1 MNKIDQFLQAALQQD
16 ASDLHFLSGDPP
28 RVRVHGGLKNLL
40 DETLT
45 VDFVQEAVYE
55 MMDGV
60 AQRTF
65 EERDGVD
72 FAYEIP
78 EVSRFRVNAFR
89 HINGVGAI
97 FRAIPSKAM
106 SLEDLDMP
114 PIVHQLCKYT
124 SGMILVTGKTG
135 SGKSTTL
142 AAIIDEMNRRMKG
155 HIVTIEDP
163 IEFVHKAKGC
173 LISQREVG
181 VHTPGFAEALHSALR
196 EDPDIVLV
204 GEMRDLETISIAVT
218 AAEMGIL
225 VMGTLHTNGA
235 AQTVD
240 RIINSFP
247 ADKQSHI
254 RTMISTS
261 LRGVV
266 SQQLLP
272 TIHRPGRAAA
282 LEIMINTNAVAN
294 LIRQGKL
301 DQLETAIQSGG
312 ASGMQS
318 MDKALMD
325 LVEKGWISGHE
336 AYLQANNKH
345 KFDQVKE
352 SES

>member
-1 MNKIDQFLQAALQQD
+1 MKKIDQFLQAALQEN

-28 RVRVHGGLKNLL
+28 RVRVHGGLKNLV
-40 DETLT
+40 DERLT
-45 VDFVQEAVYE
+45 VDFVQESVFE
-55 MMDGV
+55 IMDGS

-65 EERDGVD
+65 EELDAAD

-78 EVSRFRVNAFR
+78 DVSRFRVNAFR
-89 HINGVGAI
+89 HLNGIGAI
-97 FRAIPSKAM
+97 FRAIPSKAAT
-106 SLEDLDMP
+106 LEDLNMP
-114 PIVHQLCKYT
+114 KVVHQLCKYT
-124 SGMILVTGKTG
+124 QGMILVTGKTG

-142 AAIIDEMNRRMKG
+142 AAMIDEMNRRMKG
-155 HIVTIEDP
+155 HILTIEDP
-163 IEFVHKAKGC
+163 IEFVHKAQGC

-181 VHTPGFAEALHSALR
+181 VHSPSFAEALHSALR

-261 LRGVV
+261 LRGVI

-272 TIHRPGRAAA
+272 TIHKPGRAAA
-282 LEIMINTNAVAN
+282 LEIMINTSAVQN

-301 DQLETAIQSGG
+301 DQIETAIQSGG
-312 ASGMQS
+312 NVGMKS
-318 MDKALMD
+318 MDGALME
-325 LVEKGWISGHE
+325 LVEKGWVSGHE
-336 AYLQANNKH
+336 AYLQAKNKH
-345 KFDQVKE
+345 KFEQVKDME
-352 SES
+352 

>member
-1 MNKIDQFLQAALQQD
+1 MNKIDQYLQAALEQS

-28 RVRVHGGLKNLL
+28 RVRVHGGLKNLMDQRLAL
-40 DETLT
+40 D
-45 VDFVQEAVYE
+45 VVQEAIFE
-55 MMDGV
+55 IMDGT

-65 EERDGVD
+65 ADQDAAD

-78 EVSRFRVNAFR
+78 DVSRFRVNAFR
-89 HINGVGAI
+89 HLNGVGAI

-106 SLEDLDMP
+106 TLEELNMP
-114 PIVHQLCKYT
+114 NVVHQLCKYT
-124 SGMILVTGKTG
+124 QGMILVTGKTG

-142 AAIIDEMNRRMKG
+142 AAMIDDMNRRMKG
-155 HIVTIEDP
+155 HILTIEDP

-173 LISQREVG
+173 LVSQREVG
-181 VHTPGFAEALHSALR
+181 VHSPSFAEALHSALR

-204 GEMRDLETISIAVT
+204 GEMRDLETISVAVT

-272 TIHRPGRAAA
+272 TIHQPGRAAA
-282 LEIMINTNAVAN
+282 LEIMINTSAVQN

-301 DQLETAIQSGG
+301 DQIETAIQSGG
-312 ASGMQS
+312 AAGMKS
-318 MDKALMD
+318 MDGALME
-325 LVEKGWISGHE
+325 LVEKGWVSGHE

-345 KFDQVKE
+345 KFEQVKDTE
-352 SES
+352 

>member
-1 MNKIDQFLQAALQQD
+1 MRKIDQFLQAALQQN

-28 RVRVHGGLKNLL
+28 RIRVHGGLKNMM
-40 DETLT
+40 DTELT
-45 VDFVQEAVYE
+45 VEIVQEAIFE
-55 MMDGV
+55 IMDGA

-65 EERDGVD
+65 EEQDAAD

-89 HINGVGAI
+89 HLNGVGAI
-97 FRAIPSKAM
+97 FRAIPSTAM
-106 SLEDLDMP
+106 SLDELDMP
-114 PIVHQLCKYT
+114 RIVHDLCKHT

-142 AAIIDEMNRRMKG
+142 AAMIDEMNRRMKG
-155 HIVTIEDP
+155 HILTIEDP

-181 VHTPGFAEALHSALR
+181 VHSPNFAEALNSALR
-196 EDPDIVLV
+196 EDPDVILV

-235 AQTVD
+235 APTVD

-261 LRGVV
+261 LRGVI

-282 LEIMINTNAVAN
+282 LEIMINTNAIAN

-312 ASGMQS
+312 GAGMQS

-325 LVEKGWISGHE
+325 LVEKGWISGNE

-345 KFDQVKE
+345 KFEKVRE
-352 SES
+352 TE

>member
-1 MNKIDQFLQAALQQD
+1 MKKIDQYLLAALKEN

-28 RVRVHGGLKNLL
+28 RVRVHGGLRNLK
-40 DETLT
+40 DQRLT
-45 VDFVQEAVYE
+45 VDDVQEAVFE
-55 MMDGV
+55 IMDGA

-65 EERDGVD
+65 AEQDAAD

-89 HINGVGAI
+89 HLNGVGAVL
-97 FRAIPSKAM
+97 RAIPSQAAT
-106 SLEDLDMP
+106 LEELNMP
-114 PIVHQLCKYT
+114 KVVHQLCKYT
-124 SGMILVTGKTG
+124 QGMILVTGKTG

-142 AAIIDEMNRRMKG
+142 AAMIDEMNRRMKG
-155 HIVTIEDP
+155 HILTIEDP
-163 IEFVHKAKGC
+163 IEFVHKAQGC
-173 LISQREVG
+173 LVSQREVG
-181 VHTPGFAEALHSALR
+181 VHSPSFAEALHSALR

-261 LRGVV
+261 LRGVI

-272 TIHRPGRAAA
+272 TIHKPGRAAA
-282 LEIMINTNAVAN
+282 LEIMINTPAVQN

-301 DQLETAIQSGG
+301 DQIETAIQSGG
-312 ASGMQS
+312 SVGMKS
-318 MDKALMD
+318 MDGALME
-325 LVEKGWISGHE
+325 LVEKGWVSGQE

-345 KFDQVKE
+345 KFDNVRDIE
-352 SES
+352 

>member
-1 MNKIDQFLQAALQQD
+1 MRKIDQFLHAALKES

-28 RVRVHGGLKNLL
+28 RVRVHGGLKNLV
-40 DETLT
+40 DERLT
-45 VDFVQEAVYE
+45 TDFVHESVFE
-55 MMDGV
+55 IMDGA
-60 AQRTF
+60 AQRMF
-65 EERDGVD
+65 EEHDAAD

-78 EVSRFRVNAFR
+78 DISRFRVNAFR
-89 HINGVGAI
+89 HLNGIGAI
-97 FRAIPSKAM
+97 FRAIPSKAAT
-106 SLEDLDMP
+106 LEELNMP
-114 PIVHQLCKYT
+114 KVVHQLCKYT
-124 SGMILVTGKTG
+124 QGMILVTGKTG

-142 AAIIDEMNRRMKG
+142 AAMIDEMNRRMKG
-155 HIVTIEDP
+155 HILTIEDP

-181 VHTPGFAEALHSALR
+181 VHSPGFAEALHSALR

-261 LRGVV
+261 LRGVI

-272 TIHRPGRAAA
+272 TIHKPGRAAA
-282 LEIMINTNAVAN
+282 LEIMINTPAVQN

-301 DQLETAIQSGG
+301 DQIETAIQSGG
-312 ASGMQS
+312 NVGMKS
-318 MDKALMD
+318 MDGALME
-325 LVEKGWISGHE
+325 LVEKGWVSGHE

-345 KFDQVKE
+345 KFEQVKDIE
-352 SES
+352 

>member
-1 MNKIDQFLQAALQQD
+1 MPKIDRYLTTALEQS
-16 ASDLHFLSGDPP
+16 ASDLHFVSGDP
-28 RVRVHGGLKNLL
+28 VRARIHGGLKPIM
-40 DETLT
+40 DERLT
-45 VDFVQEAVYE
+45 TEVVQEAMVE
-55 MMDGV
+55 IMDGST
-60 AQRTF
+60 QRTF
-65 EERDGVD
+65 EQNDAAD

-78 EVSRFRVNAFR
+78 DVSRFRVNVFR
-89 HINGVGAI
+89 HINGIGAI

-106 SLEDLDMP
+106 TLEDLNMP
-114 PIVHQLCKYT
+114 DVIRQLCRHT
-124 SGMILVTGKTG
+124 QGMILVTGKTG

-142 AAIIDEMNRRMKG
+142 AAMIDEMNRRLKG

-163 IEFVHKAKGC
+163 IEFVHTAKSC
-173 LISQREVG
+173 LISQREIG
-181 VHTPGFAEALHSALR
+181 VHSASFAKALHSALR
-196 EDPDIVLV
+196 EDPDVILV
-204 GEMRDLETISIAVT
+204 GEMRDLETIGIAVT

-235 AQTVD
+235 GQTGD

-282 LEIMINTNAVAN
+282 LEIMINTPAVAN

-312 ASGMQS
+312 RIGMKT
-318 MDKALMD
+318 MDSALME
-325 LVEKGWISGHE
+325 LVEKGWVSGQE
-336 AYLQANNKH
+336 AYQQANNKH
-345 KFDQVKE
+345 KFENVKDIE
-352 SES
+352 

>member
-1 MNKIDQFLQAALQQD
+1 MNKIDQYLQAALEQS

-28 RVRVHGGLKNLL
+28 RVRVHGGLKNLMDQRLAL
-40 DETLT
+40 D
-45 VDFVQEAVYE
+45 VVQEAIFE
-55 MMDGV
+55 IMDGT

-65 EERDGVD
+65 SDQDAAD

-78 EVSRFRVNAFR
+78 DVSRFRVNAFR
-89 HINGVGAI
+89 HLNGMGAI

-106 SLEDLDMP
+106 TLEELNMP
-114 PIVHQLCKYT
+114 KVVHQLCKYT
-124 SGMILVTGKTG
+124 QGMILVTGKTG

-142 AAIIDEMNRRMKG
+142 AAMIDDMNRRMKG
-155 HIVTIEDP
+155 HILTIEDP

-173 LISQREVG
+173 LVSQREVG
-181 VHTPGFAEALHSALR
+181 VHSPSFAEALHSALR

-204 GEMRDLETISIAVT
+204 GEMRDLETISVAVT

-272 TIHRPGRAAA
+272 TIHQPGRAAA
-282 LEIMINTNAVAN
+282 LEIMINTSAVQN

-301 DQLETAIQSGG
+301 DQIETAIQSGG
-312 ASGMQS
+312 AAGMKS
-318 MDKALMD
+318 MDGALME
-325 LVEKGWISGHE
+325 LVEKGWVSGHE

-345 KFDQVKE
+345 KFEQVKDTE
-352 SES
+352 